1 MALVA
6 LVLGTIAMTTWTLTI
21 FAVAYAL
28 WRFSYAPFVVMRRDV
43 AELAARVT
51 ALDRQVQDAVR
62 IKAAVMDDAEVAR
75 IERKY
80 QARSAAAGLR

>member
-1 MALVA
+1 MPLAALLVGTVA
-6 LVLGTIAMTTWTLTI
+6 LTAWVFTVGG
-21 FAVAYAL
+21 VAYAL

-43 AELAARVT
+43 AELAARVA